1 MSQAIGSIRTQS
13 WGHKSINNCLHVYVS
28 GCVFRSRTFGMNY
41 SSYLASITSLAG
53 PQTLFT
59 SAVTLPPKLAKKILD
74 LEYMDMTGLVPNTWR
89 YMYSED
95 KGAKC
100 CHQPRHTSCWA
111 PVSNKLL
118 QWNAIL
124 NGNSASHA
132 LSQ

>member
-28 GCVFRSRTFGMNY
+28 GCVFCSRIFGMYY
-41 SSYLASITSLAG
+41 SSHPATITSLAG

-59 SAVTLPPKLAKKILD
+59 SAVTLPPKLAKK
-74 LEYMDMTGLVPNTWR
+74 MGMARLVSNTQR

-95 KGAKC
+95 EGTYC
-100 CHQPRHTSCWA
+100 CYQPHHTSCWA
-111 PVSNKLL
+111 PVSDKLL
-118 QWNAIL
+118 RWNAIL
-124 NGNSASHA
+124 NGNSASHV